1 MQICTFL
8 WVYYGYPASSY
19 EGINVETVRYRF
31 LNFSTSRSTLDLA
44 GRKAIAQLEPHNGDR
59 HLDEYAT
66 AGSERQRAL
75 VETIRRQLHL
85 TSLAYQDMDRLVA
98 AAGLPKE
105 KLCTHCWDGS
115 SFG

>member
-1 MQICTFL
+1 MRIACPSL
-8 WVYYGYPASSY
+8 IYPC
-19 EGINVETVRYRF
+19 EF

-44 GRKAIAQLEPHNGDR
+44 ARKAISLLEPENGDR
-59 HLDEYAT
+59 HLTEYAT
-66 AGSERQRAL
+66 AGSDRQRAM

-98 AAGLPKE
+98 AVGLPKE

-115 SFG
+115 SDG